1 MYVLIMYLKPNVKAK
16 KNIIEKLFHCFHLR
30 PYISIYRTNQTFGL
44 LSDMITLTLTP
55 AWKHIYWHS
64 QTSLHI

>member
-55 AWKHIYWHS
+55 A
-64 QTSLHI
+64 